1 MSNSTHP
8 HEDTPELELPEP
20 EPPTEAHTADAPPED
35 APNAASEVLDPE
47 PVAAETPPSDA
58 ESPHAADLI
67 FLLQQNLELT
77 KKLEE
82 TTRKMEEAQRGE
94 AYAQADYQN
103 YRKRSD
109 ERFAEQ
115 QKYNNAEFIKALLP
129 AIDSFERALAAAE
142 QSQNFEAL
150 IGGVKGTLKQL
161 QSALQKAGVTPI
173 EALGKEFDP
182 KFHEAIGHAES
193 DEYPSN
199 TVAEEVQR
207 GYVLHDRIL
216 RPSLVRVTD

>member
-1 MSNSTHP
+1 MSKPIDPIEETSEVEVPT
-8 HEDTPELELPEP
+8 P
-20 EPPTEAHTADAPPED
+20 EPPVAEESIVPEA
-35 APNAASEVLDPE
+35 LDPE
-47 PVAAETPPSDA
+47 PAVD

-67 FLLQQNLELT
+67 SLLKENLELT

-82 TTRKMEEAQRGE
+82 MSQKVEDAQRGE
-94 AYAQADYQN
+94 LRAQADYQN

-115 QKYNNAEFIKALLP
+115 QKYNNGEFIKALLP
-129 AIDSFERALAAAE
+129 VLDNFERAMMAAE
-142 QSQNFEAL
+142 KSQSFESL
-150 IGGVKGTLKQL
+150 IGGVKGTYKQL
-161 QSALQKAGVTPI
+161 LTALQKAGVTPI
-173 EALGKEFDP
+173 EAVGKEFDP

-207 GYVLHDRIL
+207 GYMLHDRVL
-216 RPSLVRVTD
+216 QPSLVRVTD

>member
-1 MSNSTHP
+1 MSNTTHP
-8 HEDTPELELPEP
+8 NEEPSDLEQPEQPA
-20 EPPTEAHTADAPPED
+20 EAPTADAPPAD
-35 APNAASEVLDPE
+35 APSPVPEVLDPE
-47 PVAAETPPSDA
+47 PAVD
-58 ESPHAADLI
+58 ESPHADDLI

-82 TTRKMEEAQRGE
+82 MTQKMEEAQRGE

-129 AIDSFERALAAAE
+129 VLDNFERAMIAAE
-142 QSQNFEAL
+142 QTQNFDAL

-173 EALGKEFDP
+173 EAVGKEFDP

-207 GYVLHDRIL
+207 GYILHDRVL
-216 RPSLVRVTD
+216 RPTLVRVTD